1 MIHEICYCVQERLQA
16 LELWQTAAQELEHLQ
31 QTHQRSIS
39 DGKILDAQ
47 RQKLK
52 VQQCGSKNI
61 DTALV
66 QFEHICLQPLDGAL
80 MIEIRLIRA
89 V

>member
-1 MIHEICYCVQERLQA
+1 MQERLQA

-52 VQQCGSKNI
+52 VQQ
-61 DTALV
+61 
-66 QFEHICLQPLDGAL
+66 
-80 MIEIRLIRA
+80 RRA
-89 V
+89 RTLESAQYIY